1 VQYHNIDIVGD
12 AWINQGDSPEP
23 RHRIHAIY
31 KWMLVWRGEKFG
43 ETLTTM
49 AQPGALPAMY
59 HCMGG
64 QDRTGLISAFL
75 LSLAGVPNDTIA
87 EDYTLTA
94 EYRAHA
100 NLEPGAEPA
109 EDTIQKYRARNCPPE
124 VMLDTLQYIDDH
136 HGGVKSFVMSVG
148 VSDEQIAVLREAL
161 LG

>member
-1 VQYHNIDIVGD
+1 
-12 AWINQGDSPEP
+12 
-23 RHRIHAIY
+23 
-31 KWMLVWRGEKFG
+31 
-43 ETLTTM
+43 
-49 AQPGALPAMY
+49 
-59 HCMGG
+59 MGG